1 MPDNKAF
8 SRIDLLGLP
17 LDAGVEQ
24 AHILSL
30 LDKKDSALVS
40 FINPAA
46 WALARRNP
54 DFRRALEQMDFVLPD
69 GIGVCLA
76 CQTLKK
82 IECERIS
89 FDISS
94 LANPFFKKHGE
105 RDLSLFLVGGSDDV
119 ALNMKKKLSLKYK
132 DLNIVGTESGFGDW
146 NIKIANILA
155 VNPHTVLVGMGAPKQ
170 EEFILALRA
179 RGYNGLAISCG
190 GFFDQYLLADNYYPA
205 LVNKLHVRFAY
216 RLYKEPQRL
225 WRRYLLDY
233 PTFVWLYLQAMGT
246 KLFSGKCLAK

>member
-1 MPDNKAF
+1 MLDNKAF

-24 AHILSL
+24 AHILNL
-30 LDKKDSALVS
+30 LDKKDSALIS

-46 WALARRNP
+46 WALAKRKP
-54 DFRRALEQMDFVLPD
+54 DYRRALEQMNFVLPD

-76 CQTLKK
+76 CQTLKN

-89 FDISS
+89 FDMSS
-94 LANPFFKKHGE
+94 LADPFLKKIAE
-105 RDLSLFLVGGSDDV
+105 NNLSLFLLGGSDGV
-119 ALNMKKKLSLKYK
+119 ALNIQKKLSIKYC
-132 DLNIVGTESGFGDW
+132 DLNIVGIESGFGDW
-146 NIKIANILA
+146 DIKIANILA
-155 VNPHTVLVGMGAPKQ
+155 ANPNVVLVGMGAPTQ

-179 RGYNGLAISCG
+179 KGYSGLAISCG

-205 LVNKLHVRFAY
+205 LINKLHVRFAY
-216 RLYKEPQRL
+216 RLYKEPHRL

-233 PTFVWLYLQAMGT
+233 PTFVWSYLKALVT
-246 KLFSGKCLAK
+246 KFLKRVYDKI